1 MSTNVSGTDIAKLF
15 EQLGTKREKLR
26 SQLEEVEK
34 EYEAVALTMKL
45 IGQPS
50 QKSLTGLDLRNM
62 TQLGALIAIAKANGG
77 VLAVKSAR
85 RAMVKAGMFTTPKN
99 AASII
104 FTAIMRSKRFQRLG
118 SGRYALLPE
127 QTKLVEPFAMPTPI
141 ASEG

>member
-1 MSTNVSGTDIAKLF
+1 MSTNVSGADIAKLF
-15 EQLGTKREKLR
+15 EQLGAKREKLR
-26 SQLEEVEK
+26 SQLEELEK

-50 QKSLTGLDLRNM
+50 QKSLVGLDLSNK
-62 TQLGALIAIAKANGG
+62 TQLEALIAIAKANGG
-77 VLAVKSAR
+77 ILAVKSAR
-85 RAMVKAGMFTTPKN
+85 RVMVKAEMFKTPKN

-127 QTKLVEPFAMPTPI
+127 QAKQEPFQMPTPV
-141 ASEG
+141 AVG